1 MTFHEVIRITAF
13 VCQLFASHGDNFN
26 TLFHIVVLWGIENTI
41 CTRVKWYQKLGKLPR
56 VAPLIER
63 HKCLWFLTMNFP
75 LLREATHQNEPQW
88 KPRHVNATSTQF
100 EQELNRANKASRTP
114 SILTMCYGDNQSRQ
128 IKPYRIIAINVRRVT
143 GHTLQNIAKCSSY
156 FYIGPRAGTVLQ

>member
-1 MTFHEVIRITAF
+1 MFPMPDFRKQKIKIRKYNLHKGQMVPKKI
-13 VCQLFASHGDNFN
+13 
-26 TLFHIVVLWGIENTI
+26 
-41 CTRVKWYQKLGKLPR
+41 GKLPH

-143 GHTLQNIAKCSSY
+143 GHTLQNIAKCNSHIY
-156 FYIGPRAGTVLQ
+156 LGPRAGTVLW